1 MKKIF
6 YGLDAPVVVRNLFL
20 GAICSLLA
28 ALFFHYFYLHYP
40 TNKFLHILSWFG
52 YFYFFSFFMPCMAM
66 IVSSFWGKIKQAK
79 WLIDSLALTG
89 GEQILDVGCGRG
101 LLLITA
107 AKKLTTGKAVGVD
120 IWNPGDLS
128 KNGPLETQKNAILAG
143 VVDKISLVTADVQQL
158 PFAGETFDFIL
169 SSLVIHNIKS
179 LEGRAQAFKEM
190 VRVLKPKGKI
200 IIQDMANIQE
210 YAKFLEENGLREI
223 TLSSRS
229 WFIFPPVRIITAIK

>member
-1 MKKIF
+1 M
-6 YGLDAPVVVRNLFL
+6 
-20 GAICSLLA
+20 
-28 ALFFHYFYLHYP
+28 
-40 TNKFLHILSWFG
+40 
-52 YFYFFSFFMPCMAM
+52 
-66 IVSSFWGKIKQAK
+66 
-79 WLIDSLALTG
+79 
-89 GEQILDVGCGRG
+89 
-101 LLLITA
+101 
-107 AKKLTTGKAVGVD
+107 
-120 IWNPGDLS
+120 
-128 KNGPLETQKNAILAG
+128 
-143 VVDKISLVTADVQQL
+143 DKISLVTADVQQL